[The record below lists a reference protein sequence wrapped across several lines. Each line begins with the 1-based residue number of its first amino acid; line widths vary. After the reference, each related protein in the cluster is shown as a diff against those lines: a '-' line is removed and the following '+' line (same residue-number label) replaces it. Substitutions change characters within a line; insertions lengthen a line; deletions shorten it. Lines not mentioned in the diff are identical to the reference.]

1 MSLVTTFHFGEGVPF
16 MMLLS
21 NQDFYA
27 FFFATMKYNN
37 RPTDKKLIH
46 LHYFS
51 NLYINKKVN
60 NLFLL
65 LIGYMEKL

>member
-1 MSLVTTFHFGEGVPF
+1 
-16 MMLLS
+16 ML
-21 NQDFYA
+21 

-46 LHYFS
+46 LHYFQICI
-51 NLYINKKVN
+51 INKKVN

-65 LIGYMEKL
+65 LIGYMEKIIIYALYMPF